1 MKFTRKLFLVCMTVC
16 LAAVT
21 EIAPTNAVG
30 SPCTGIGPDLHGQTI
45 TAEIIKRY
53 GSKKINNGGLNI
65 WTIDLSNA
73 NLAGATF
80 AIVGD
85 DTRVRNAN
93 YSCANLTGATFNW
106 ASEYT
111 NFEFA
116 NLSNAR
122 LGGTGDPANFKN
134 ANLSGAFVDLRNSP
148 QHNFTNANL
157 NNTTFFVSDA
167 NSDSLWINGKF
178 INTDLRTIIVPNS
191 EKLALIGDYTG
202 SNMSGMHIYRLDGNY
217 TNTNLSETQIQSMGG
232 NFTGANLANSTIGSK
247 DDISLSGANFTNAN
261 LSNSTITGK
270 KWCMQPH
277 SQGSLASYS
286 DASYKVT
293 FNNSNLDSL
302 NLSGLSC
309 WTPTGQ
315 KNTSFPLMN
324 FHGKQIFGVPTLP
337 SGYQIINGTLF
348 GPGVQ
353 ITDLDLG
360 ALDLSAIDLTG
371 AYGKGLEGSPKLPS
385 GWKII
390 AGNLVGPGA
399 LLFNQDFAGADLSK
413 VDLSYIKSFGI
424 SRIGKLPTGYKL
436 IEGTL
441 FGPRVDLSGIR
452 LYEWSEQG
460 ILPRTDYS
468 HLNLQSADL
477 SWMYIGQDRGGMA
490 AVDFSHTDFSRAN
503 FLGAQIPTDTDFS
516 EANLSFV
523 DLTASLIWAS
533 PDHPTYSHSL
543 AKFTGANFTGANLA
557 GFDLGTD
564 NFGSFNLTANFSQA
578 NLSGT
583 SLQNHDY
590 SSSTFSKANLSN
602 ANLSNANLSNANL
615 SNANLSNA
623 NLQGANFDQ
632 AILTGIKSGL
642 IQGQPLNL
650 NESWS
655 QMGGYLVGPSANLS
669 HADLSNTTLSNLNLS
684 GTRLNYADLS
694 GSDLTNTNLSS
705 ANMNFAN
712 LISANLQSAN
722 LAQAHMDYADLDS
735 ANLSGA
741 NLTSTIM
748 FGTNLTNTMFAS
760 TTVPSTLISSRSG
773 LRSRPSF
780 AKRVMRKI
788 PAANL
793 TNANI
798 SNSDIRKANFSGANL
813 IGATFFKSNTS
824 LAKFTGS
831 IWGNTVC
838 ADGTTSNQRTGSTCL
853 GALLLTTKFAQ
864 TKVGLPTSLKK
875 SAVINLPAVTKQNL
889 PLAMKVSGGCSIA
902 GVYNLVNGKRVL
914 SYYKLT
920 AKKTDGS
927 CTVTASATAN
937 TYYTSLVQSQI
948 VTITN

>member
-1 MKFTRKLFLVCMTVC
+1 MNFAQKLLAFCVSLCLSAFTAITP
-16 LAAVT
+16 
-21 EIAPTNAVG
+21 INAVS
-30 SPCTGIGPDLHGQTI
+30 SPCTGNGPDLHGQTI
-45 TAEIIKRY
+45 TPEIIKRY
-53 GSKKINNGGLNI
+53 GSKINDGWTDI

-80 AIVGD
+80 AIANTYVK
-85 DTRVRNAN
+85 NSN
-93 YSCANLTGATFNW
+93 YSCANLTGATISWTGNQP
-106 ASEYT
+106 

-116 NLSNAR
+116 NLASAR
-122 LGGTGDPANFKN
+122 LNGIGYQANFKN
-134 ANLSGAFVDLRNSP
+134 ANLSGAFVNLMSSQQNYD
-148 QHNFTNANL
+148 FTNANL
-157 NNTTFFVSDA
+157 NNTKFFDSQT
-167 NSDSLWINGKF
+167 NNDSLWINGKF
-178 INTDLRTIIVPNS
+178 INTDLRTIIVPNP
-191 EKLALIGDYTG
+191 EKLNLNGDYTG
-202 SNMSGMHIYRLDGNY
+202 SNMSGMHIYSLYGNY
-217 TNTNLSETQIQSMGG
+217 TNTNLSETQIQVIGG

-247 DDISLSGANFTNAN
+247 DAFSLSGSNFTNAN
-261 LSNSTITGK
+261 LSNTTITGK
-270 KWCMQPH
+270 KICILPH
-277 SQGSLASYS
+277 SQDSLALYE
-286 DASYKVT
+286 DAGYKVT

-309 WTPTGQ
+309 MNSTGQ

-324 FHGKQIFGVPTLP
+324 FDGRQILGSPNLP
-337 SGYQIINGTLF
+337 NGYQIINGILF

-360 ALDLSAIDLTG
+360 VSDLSNLDLTG
-371 AYGKGLEGSPKLPS
+371 AFGKGLKGSPKLPS

-399 LLFNQDFAGADLSK
+399 FLLNQDFAGADLSRL
-413 VDLSYIKSFGI
+413 DLSYVKSFGLT
-424 SRIGKLPTGYKL
+424 RIGKLPTGYKL
-436 IEGTL
+436 IGGTV
-441 FGPRVDLSGIR
+441 FGPRVDLSGLR
-452 LYEWSEQG
+452 LNEWNEQG
-460 ILPRTDYS
+460 ILISTDYS

-477 SWMYIGQDRGGMA
+477 SWMYVGQYSG

-523 DLTASLIWAS
+523 DLTASLISAS

-543 AKFTGANFTGANLA
+543 AKFSGANFTGANLA

-590 SSSTFSKANLSN
+590 SSSTFSK
-602 ANLSNANLSNANL
+602 ANL

-669 HADLSNTTLSNLNLS
+669 HADLSNTTLSNLNLT

-705 ANMNFAN
+705 ANLNFAN
-712 LISANLQSAN
+712 LISTNLQSAN

-741 NLTSTIM
+741 NLTSAIM
-748 FGTNLTNTMFAS
+748 FGTNLTNAMFAS
-760 TTVPSTLISSRSG
+760 TSVPSTFISSSSG
-773 LRSRPSF
+773 LRSGPSF
-780 AKRVMRKI
+780 AKKVMRTI

-798 SNSDIRKANFSGANL
+798 SNSDIRRANFSGANL
-813 IGATFFKSNTS
+813 VGATFFKSNTS

-875 SAVINLPAVTKQNL
+875 SAVINLPAVTTQNR
-889 PLAMKVSGGCSIA
+889 PLTMRVSGGCAIA
-902 GVYNLVNGKRVL
+902 GVYNMVNGKRVL
-914 SYYKLT
+914 SFYKLT
-920 AKKTDGS
+920 AKKTIGS

-937 TYYTSLVQSQI
+937 TYYASLTQSQI
-948 VTITN
+948 VSITN